1 MEIAEESIEN
11 YVAALPRVTKEKV
24 NGHVDLGKTLESIE
38 NYVAALPRVTKEKVN
53 GHVDLGK
60 TLTEEIHSQWID
72 LNLYS
77 LWRHPSTHSTVK
89 DCSPVSEVSRLFLE
103 QKLDRLVTCFVY
115 LAGWCS
121 VLVIWSTCL
130 RPTMPETTD
139 KGKQNHKKPEESNST
154 MSAEIDKLNE
164 ELNTLRDKLTEERV
178 PKTYTHTANASYFS
192 EVVSYAS
199 TYSMIIKCNAN
210 GGKTNIGLHHL
221 FYGRRKRE
229 ESLQEIKSGFES
241 KVKDRRQRCDEV
253 DKELTTREGDIEERT
268 RTLEER
274 GAILLRREEEIE
286 RRVEQCE
293 VNDSQVSDWEKELVA
308 RKKACQEFQQELDDM
323 ERYLDKRQDM
333 CNSKDDDLKLLDEEL
348 SRLRTEL
355 QKNIDSMEEDAV
367 QENAEVIGRLRR
379 LSTTSPSVVVGNPA
393 EKTDAGNTVL
403 QAVVRKLQHDLQETE
418 NTVENRDQEISELGR
433 KVLFLETELQR
444 KDQKV
449 KQLEAQLTISLGEIR
464 RKESSERK
472 EPSHRKHH
480 DRSASNTNVG
490 HRARSDTWGPESRSR
505 SSSHRTQEGG
515 HRSDKSSSSS
525 GSRHS
530 IMKEYDMNSSK
541 ACSIM

>member
-1 MEIAEESIEN
+1 
-11 YVAALPRVTKEKV
+11 
-24 NGHVDLGKTLESIE
+24 
-38 NYVAALPRVTKEKVN
+38 
-53 GHVDLGK
+53 
-60 TLTEEIHSQWID
+60 
-72 LNLYS
+72 
-77 LWRHPSTHSTVK
+77 
-89 DCSPVSEVSRLFLE
+89 
-103 QKLDRLVTCFVY
+103 
-115 LAGWCS
+115 
-121 VLVIWSTCL
+121 
-130 RPTMPETTD
+130 MPETTD
-139 KGKQNHKKPEESNST
+139 KGKQESAKQKNPKSVQFNLADNKTILLEGDEEHERTGGNVAINGGPYGEHLNHKKPEESNRT

-164 ELNTLRDKLTEERV
+164 ELKTLRGKLTEEVEELRQEV
-178 PKTYTHTANASYFS
+178 NYKRKTYLAQSKELDALV
-192 EVVSYAS
+192 EEE
-199 TYSMIIKCNAN
+199 
-210 GGKTNIGLHHL
+210 
-221 FYGRRKRE
+221 RRKRE
-229 ESLQEIKSGFES
+229 ESLLEIKSGFES

-253 DKELTTREGDIEERT
+253 DKELTTREGDIEERS

-367 QENAEVIGRLRR
+367 QENAEVIGRLRSDWEALKNKRREAVSNLLKQTASR

-418 NTVENRDQEISELGR
+418 NTVEKRDREISELGR
-433 KVLFLETELQR
+433 KVLFLETELQK

>member
-1 MEIAEESIEN
+1 
-11 YVAALPRVTKEKV
+11 
-24 NGHVDLGKTLESIE
+24 
-38 NYVAALPRVTKEKVN
+38 
-53 GHVDLGK
+53 
-60 TLTEEIHSQWID
+60 
-72 LNLYS
+72 
-77 LWRHPSTHSTVK
+77 
-89 DCSPVSEVSRLFLE
+89 
-103 QKLDRLVTCFVY
+103 
-115 LAGWCS
+115 
-121 VLVIWSTCL
+121 
-130 RPTMPETTD
+130 MPETTD
-139 KGKQNHKKPEESNST
+139 KGKQESAKQKNPKSVQFNLADNKTILLEGDEEHERTGGNVAINGGPYGEHLNHKKPEESNRT

-164 ELNTLRDKLTEERV
+164 ELKTLRGKLTEEVEELRQEV
-178 PKTYTHTANASYFS
+178 NYKRKTYLAQSKELDALV
-192 EVVSYAS
+192 EEE
-199 TYSMIIKCNAN
+199 
-210 GGKTNIGLHHL
+210 
-221 FYGRRKRE
+221 RRKRE
-229 ESLQEIKSGFES
+229 ESLLEIKSGFES

-253 DKELTTREGDIEERT
+253 DKELTTREGDIEERS

-418 NTVENRDQEISELGR
+418 NTVEKRDREISELGR
-433 KVLFLETELQR
+433 KVLFLETELQK